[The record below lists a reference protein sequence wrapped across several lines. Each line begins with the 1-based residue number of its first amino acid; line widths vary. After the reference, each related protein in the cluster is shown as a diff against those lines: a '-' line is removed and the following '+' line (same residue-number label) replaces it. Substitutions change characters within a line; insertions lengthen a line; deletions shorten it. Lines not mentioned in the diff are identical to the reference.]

1 MQPPTEI
8 GSFPGA
14 QAQTDGDG
22 DDTIGDRNG
31 DVTIRNHTTSRD
43 TEFSFNCLV
52 EARPPPQITW
62 YHNGVRLHE
71 NNPRFTF
78 SSNKETLTVAHVTD
92 DDGGEWKC
100 IAENKAGS
108 HSINFSLDVLVAPT
122 IFTRTKEKKLIPIL
136 ISKEEIQ
143 TVTALS
149 DTSGNQGRLGQ
160 GPSRTVPDSG
170 MSGQSLDLSERVEL

>member
-1 MQPPTEI
+1 MVDLISQKGGYFENTLSYEIDIMQPPTEI

-14 QAQTDGDG
+14 QSQTDGDNG
-22 DDTIGDRNG
+22 DTIGDRNV
-31 DVTIRNHTTSRD
+31 DVSIRNHTTSRD

-62 YHNGVRLHE
+62 FHNGVRLHE

-136 ISKEEIQ
+136 ISK
-143 TVTALS
+143 
-149 DTSGNQGRLGQ
+149 D
-160 GPSRTVPDSG
+160 
-170 MSGQSLDLSERVEL
+170 

>member
-8 GSFPGA
+8 GSFPGS
-14 QAQTDGDG
+14 QAQTDGTVG
-22 DDTIGDRNG
+22 DKSNIGDSFG

-43 TEFSFNCLV
+43 TEFSFHCLV
-52 EARPPPQITW
+52 EARPAPLITW

-136 ISKEEIQ
+136 ISKDGIH
-143 TVTALS
+143 
-149 DTSGNQGRLGQ
+149 GRVLGRKT
-160 GPSRTVPDSG
+160 GETRDG
-170 MSGQSLDLSERVEL
+170 GQSVDLIERAEL